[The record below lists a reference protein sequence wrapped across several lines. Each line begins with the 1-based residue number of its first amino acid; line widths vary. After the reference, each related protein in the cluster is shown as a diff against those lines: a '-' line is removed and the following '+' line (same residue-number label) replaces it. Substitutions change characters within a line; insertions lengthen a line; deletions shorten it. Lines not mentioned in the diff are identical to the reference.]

1 MKKYHNGNITTP
13 NGNITSPPPPRG
25 GGRGMRLS
33 PWSWIPTLYFAQ
45 GLPYVA
51 VMTISVIMYKRLGIS
66 NTDIAL
72 YTGWLYLPWVIKP
85 LWSPFVDIIKTKRWW
100 TLTMQWILAFALAGI
115 AFSIPTSFFFQLTLA
130 VFWIVGFTSA
140 THDIAADGFY
150 MHALTEH
157 EQSLY
162 VGIRSTFY
170 RIATIAGQGLL
181 VIIAGLIETG
191 TGLEPALLTVEA
203 SPSYSNTLTL
213 PTFDGVATDGEKEA
227 HFVFTS
233 AEIQAGVTPSVNDS
247 ADVKAQIA
255 GLEKAV
261 KEWNIAN
268 RFVAPDEVKGDNKVA
283 QKAKEESAFTSWVRN
298 HFGEKREV
306 TTDATDNVVVV
317 GVRLSK
323 QPAPD
328 ETKVLNMTFKDG
340 DQSIRLEQNSLS
352 PRLEFTAD
360 NWDKPAYLLFR
371 IDHKLKETTSATF
384 AGASGNIPFAWM
396 VVFIVLSGFFFI
408 VSIYHNWVLPRPASD
423 RPAKDAQAGS
433 IMKEFF
439 ETFKTFFTKR
449 QAAVAILFMLLYRL
463 PEAQLVK
470 LINPFLLDP
479 IDKGGLGLTTGEVGV
494 VYGTVGI
501 IGLTLGGIIGGICA
515 ARGGLK
521 KWLWPMA
528 WSMSLTCLTFI
539 YLSYAQDHSL
549 LTVNICVFIEQFGYG
564 FGFTAYMLYLI
575 YFSEGEHKT
584 AHYAICTGFM
594 ALGMMLPGMAAGW
607 LQETIGY
614 RHFFVWT
621 IVCCAATIA
630 VCAFIK
636 IDPNFGRKQP
646 SAPTAQDA
654 QGNADNNN
662 ND

>member
-1 MKKYHNGNITTP
+1 M
-13 NGNITSPPPPRG
+13 
-25 GGRGMRLS
+25 S
-33 PWSWIPTLYFAQ
+33 PWAWIPTLYFAQ

-85 LWSPFVDIIKTKRWW
+85 FWSPFVDLIKTKRWW

-115 AFSIPTSFFFQLTLA
+115 AFSIPTPFFFQLTLA

-170 RIATIAGQGLL
+170 RVATVAGQGLL

-191 TGLEPALLTVEA
+191 TGLQPAVLQVEA
-203 SPSYSNTLTL
+203 SPQYTNTLTL
-213 PTFDGVATDGEKEA
+213 PTFSEAPSATDDEMQ
-227 HFVFTS
+227 FVFTS
-233 AEIQAGVTPSVNDS
+233 PVVKAGVTPD
-247 ADVKAQIA
+247 ADADKARELIA
-255 GLEKAV
+255 GLEQQV
-261 KEWNIAN
+261 RQSNI
-268 RFVAPDEVKGDNKVA
+268 DNKFVPA
-283 QKAKEESAFTSWVRN
+283 EETVQTGTASEKAPASESAFTAWVRDV
-298 HFGEKREV
+298 FGEERV
-306 TTDATDNVVVV
+306 QTVDAVENIAIV
-317 GVRLSK
+317 GVRLNK
-323 QPAPD
+323 QPAAD
-328 ETKVLNMTFKDG
+328 ETKVLNVTFKDG
-340 DQSIRLEQNSLS
+340 DQSIRLEQNKLS
-352 PRLEFTAD
+352 TRFEFTAD

-371 IDHKLKETTSATF
+371 IDPKIKETTVATF
-384 AGASGNIPFAWM
+384 EGASGNIPFAWL
-396 VVFIVLSGFFFI
+396 VVFISLSAFFFL
-408 VSIYHNWVLPRPASD
+408 VSAYHSWSLPRPASD
-423 RPAKDAQAGS
+423 HAATDITAGNLTR
-433 IMKEFF
+433 EFF
-439 ETFKTFFTKR
+439 ETFKSFFTKP
-449 QAAVAILFMLLYRL
+449 QAGIAILFMLLYRL

-479 IDKGGLGLTTGEVGV
+479 IDKGGLGLTTGQVGF

-501 IGLTLGGIIGGICA
+501 IGLTIGGIIGGIVA
-515 ARGGLK
+515 AKGGLK

-528 WSMSLTCLTFI
+528 WSMSLTCLTFV
-539 YLSYAQDHSL
+539 YLSYVQDHSL

-614 RHFFVWT
+614 RHFFLWT
-621 IVCCAATIA
+621 MICCAATIGI
-630 VCAFIK
+630 CAFLK
-636 IDPNFGRKQP
+636 IDPNFGRKK
-646 SAPTAQDA
+646 D
-654 QGNADNNN
+654 
-662 ND
+662 